1 MFGTRQHA
9 GRRARALTFMSAYC
23 KQLTTESRPGAVEE
37 LETMQLTGGIAS
49 NELDRLAAMLHGVD
63 GASASRQGSVATAD
77 NLIMSLSNHRS
88 ERVALLLSV
97 FPPLHWVTLGVLSAL
112 IVVTYLLVSNQDTLQ
127 YLDSIQ
133 LRFLFGTLVGVLS
146 STFTLCYDLADPL
159 NGSFSM
165 EGAAEQLKD
174 LNLCLKEDVREALSE
189 LDDIDKRTRNYL
201 RSVLVG
207 ADVPSPGRC
216 GCGLRTFKQ
225 FTNFRMLKP
234 RNFHRGD
241 TAGGGI
247 VRNPPQA
254 YSAPQIRLFA
264 HSLLPCTYGSFRRP
278 GTNCGRSHC
287 LDRNRYS
294 KKTSLYFGFIEKKK
308 MAPKTKLTKMTCTG

>member
-9 GRRARALTFMSAYC
+9 GRRARALTFLSAYC
-23 KQLTTESRPGAVEE
+23 KQLTTESKPGAVEE

-63 GASASRQGSVATAD
+63 GASASRQGSVDTAE

-97 FPPLHWVTLGVLSAL
+97 FPPLHWITLGVLSAL
-112 IVVTYLLVSNQDTLQ
+112 ICVAYLLVSNQDALQ

-146 STFTLCYDLADPL
+146 STFTLCYDLSDPL

-189 LDDIDKRTRNYL
+189 LDDIDRRTRDVM
-201 RSVLVG
+201 RSILVG
-207 ADVPSPGRC
+207 PDVPSPEETLQEAESSGVPPK
-216 GCGLRTFKQ
+216 LT
-225 FTNFRMLKP
+225 P
-234 RNFHRGD
+234 HRRYG
-241 TAGGGI
+241 
-247 VRNPPQA
+247 
-254 YSAPQIRLFA
+254 F
-264 HSLLPCTYGSFRRP
+264 LPT
-278 GTNCGRSHC
+278 
-287 LDRNRYS
+287 
-294 KKTSLYFGFIEKKK
+294 LYFH
-308 MAPKTKLTKMTCTG
+308 ALTGPFGDQVRTGGDLIAWVATAIRRKIRSILASLKRRKWRPNLN